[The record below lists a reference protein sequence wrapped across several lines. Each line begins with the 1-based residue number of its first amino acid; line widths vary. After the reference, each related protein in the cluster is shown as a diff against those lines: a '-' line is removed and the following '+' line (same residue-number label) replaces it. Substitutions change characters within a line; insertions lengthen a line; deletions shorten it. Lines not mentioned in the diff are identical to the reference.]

1 MGSRPKDTK
10 ESSGA
15 IVSSIGD
22 KLPLDLSQPT
32 ERIGEQLGRAI
43 APMIEDAAR
52 EERVAVLDDNLVFT
66 GVRQPARWIFL
77 DGTPVERVKGD
88 E

>member
-1 MGSRPKDTK
+1 MSLFGDRFPIHLGPGGQRWVTPKTD
-10 ESSGA
+10 
-15 IVSSIGD
+15 
-22 KLPLDLSQPT
+22 T

-52 EERVAVLDDNLVFT
+52 EERVTVLDDNLVFT

>member
-1 MGSRPKDTK
+1 M
-10 ESSGA
+10 SSL
-15 IVSSIGD
+15 GD

-32 ERIGEQLGRAI
+32 EPIGEQLGRAI

-66 GVRQPARWIFL
+66 SPRQPARWIFL
-77 DGTPVERVKGD
+77 DGTLVEHPKGD
-88 E
+88 A